1 VRQLLALMVTDK
13 DQIRFKVRHPSSG
26 GFRLFLS
33 SFPVFMKLTGEER
46 ADLMKRLFRLI
57 LLTDPDLRIPIRAG
71 TAGSSN

>member
-1 VRQLLALMVTDK
+1 MVTDK